1 MKEVRKNTPQSPDL
15 SKLRAVLVDYKTT
28 IFIAKGA
35 DPEKARMKYQEQ
47 MNNKFIK
54 H

>member
-1 MKEVRKNTPQSPDL
+1 MKGIRKNNLQSPDL
-15 SKLRAVLVDYKTT
+15 SKLRAVLVDFKTT

-35 DPEKARMKYQEQ
+35 DPEKARIKYREQ